1 MAKNTSPIFAKDV
14 IFEPVKI
21 TATTTDK
28 TGATTT
34 NMKKLAT
41 VPTDDAKYSTIG
53 FKHEGTS
60 AAGIFM
66 IWIVRSSVAYLIREV
81 AYAAATSSTTVLTI
95 GGILTENDMQLVAG
109 DEIWVGATVVSS
121 NIVAWTFGGKMAA

>member
-14 IFEPVKI
+14 IYEPVKI

-41 VPTDDAKYSTIG
+41 VPVDDAKYTRLR
-53 FKHEGTS
+53 FKHEGS
-60 AAGIFM
+60 SGAGIALV
-66 IWIVRSSVAYLIREV
+66 WIYRATVMYIYTEIAYSAV
-81 AYAAATSSTTVLTI
+81 TSSTTVINSEVTI
-95 GGILTENDMQLVAG
+95 TENDFQLVAG
-109 DEIWVGATVVSS
+109 DEIWVGGTVVTST
-121 NIVAWTFGGKMAA
+121 IVAHLFGGKMAV